1 MLCTSATVI
10 PNDSFERA
18 HSNGA
23 LSQPNRRHH
32 SHANGPGA
40 DGGSTSDV
48 RPGRLHEVVA
58 QQPVHRRRQL
68 RNSAAA
74 ARFASASAPGTG
86 SAAITDA
93 TSVVMNVDTAAS
105 ATRDTDART
114 TRSKLHRRGS
124 AEQAS
129 SCLERPHEL
138 GLGFNEPPL
147 PRLPWCA

>member
-1 MLCTSATVI
+1 VAAPVTFGRAASTRWWRSSPSIAA
-10 PNDSFERA
+10 DSC
-18 HSNGA
+18 G
-23 LSQPNRRHH
+23 
-32 SHANGPGA
+32 
-40 DGGSTSDV
+40 
-48 RPGRLHEVVA
+48 
-58 QQPVHRRRQL
+58 
-68 RNSAAA
+68 NSAAA